1 MSVEGTTEPIN
12 IRANCFS
19 PFDINSI
26 RTGNDLEHAHEQ
38 VFSRSTPE
46 NLQTLREVI
55 ARQLEEDVVNGFQ
68 MFKVVAP
75 AKPSEESQVDLLDS
89 KRGENKVN
97 FFKIKTKQMLYLGLP
112 VVTIFIREKT
122 K

>member
-46 NLQTLREVI
+46 NLLTLREVI

-75 AKPSEESQVDLLDS
+75 EESQVDLLDS